1 MQDSLQFFKQ
11 KVKTKTKNIKT
22 MSPKTMAGGEKEYT
36 RLSVRPGPDGKEVA
50 LLEGTGTFYPVWQ
63 PQ

>member
-1 MQDSLQFFKQ
+1 MVQCWPSLHS
-11 KVKTKTKNIKT
+11 KT